1 MSQWSFV
8 AAAYGIVGLTTIGLT
23 LWAYLAMRKAEADA
37 EAVKRR
43 P

>member
-1 MSQWSFV
+1 MNQWVFV
-8 AAAYGIVGLTTIGLT
+8 LAAYGVVALATVGLVA
-23 LWAYLAMRKAEADA
+23 WAYWTMRKAEADA